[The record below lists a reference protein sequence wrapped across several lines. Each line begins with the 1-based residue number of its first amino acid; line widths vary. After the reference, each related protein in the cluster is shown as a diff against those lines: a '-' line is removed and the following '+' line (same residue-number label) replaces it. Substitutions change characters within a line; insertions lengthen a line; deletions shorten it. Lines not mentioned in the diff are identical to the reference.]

1 MEGFGRDK
9 AMKAFY
15 WASRP
20 NPEFGPVEIRV
31 RDTPLSVDRAAAI
44 AAYAQALA
52 RYLRLE
58 RPRPISAEP
67 YLVYSYNRFQ
77 ACRYGMQASLIE
89 PCDGSSAS
97 MRQDLAATFS
107 RIPSHP
113 EERGSRPTIPGLPM
127 CAQDSAN
134 ARRR

>member
-1 MEGFGRDK
+1 MGR
-9 AMKAFY
+9 
-15 WASRP
+15 R
-20 NPEFGPVEIRV
+20 GGLGTVEMCV
-31 RDTPLSVDRAAAI
+31 CGTALSVDRAAAI
-44 AAYAQALA
+44 GAYAQALA

-107 RIPSHP
+107 RTASHA
-113 EERGSRPTIPGLPM
+113 EELGSRPMLQGLLVG
-127 CAQDSAN
+127 AQDSAN
-134 ARRR
+134 DARRLRARLKETQPFAAS

>member
-97 MRQDLAATFS
+97 MRQDLAPTFS
-107 RIPSHP
+107 RIASHA
-113 EERGSRPTIPGLPM
+113 EHLRSRPLLPRLLTG
-127 CAQDSAN
+127 APASPN
-134 ARRR
+134 PP